1 MQQYVRK
8 KFTPKI
14 KVDQLFWNI
23 FSACK
28 NAEDIQILA
37 DAQWSGI
44 ERASLLVNNNIFH
57 FQDMHNG
64 QHNVS
69 NVLS

>member
-1 MQQYVRK
+1 MSGKNSPQ
-8 KFTPKI
+8 KI

-28 NAEDIQILA
+28 NAEDIHILA